1 MLAGERGQSHAPGR
15 GAESETEQP
24 AAAGG
29 VAEHR
34 GTSHQSHRAALQCQ
48 QTLLVEQASEIHINQ

>member
-1 MLAGERGQSHAPGR
+1 MLAGERGQSHAAGR

-34 GTSHQSHRAALQCQ
+34 GAPYQSHRTAVQRQ
-48 QTLLVEQASEIHINQ
+48 QTLLVERASAIHTDQ

>member
-1 MLAGERGQSHAPGR
+1 MLAGERGQSHAAGR
-15 GAESETEQP
+15 GAESEREQP

-34 GTSHQSHRAALQCQ
+34 GTSHQSHRAAVQCQ
-48 QTLLVEQASEIHINQ
+48 QTLLVEQARAIHTDK